1 MAKITAQQ
9 VANLRPGSTM
19 QRVQIDTGLQLRI
32 STAGVKTWVVRYTVN
47 GKVRDYRFPKVYG
60 VVSDNAHMSL
70 ADARGETKRADILP
84 RIGAHQIRLLAEHD
98 VRALLRAST
107 ARC

>member
-9 VANLRPGSTM
+9 VANLRPSTKM

-32 STAGVKTWVVRYTVN
+32 ATSGVKTWVVRYTIN

-70 ADARGETKRADILP
+70 ADARGEAKRILS
-84 RIGAHQIRLLAEHD
+84 LARQGID
-98 VRALLRAST
+98 FQ
-107 ARC
+107 